1 MLAHLSCGF
10 KYHLFHTLL
19 FIALAMEH
27 QTFKIVAIWSVV
39 ALAAAQVVSSARPT
53 PPVLPKHITVRIRE
67 RAYGLAVYPLLA
79 LEVVEGSNPRELLT
93 GRTQPG

>member
-1 MLAHLSCGF
+1 MAAGLEDAIARRVSAIASTGAPAEGLCIAGRDRPMGQCRNGRSELA
-10 KYHLFHTLL
+10 
-19 FIALAMEH
+19 
-27 QTFKIVAIWSVV
+27 
-39 ALAAAQVVSSARPT
+39 
-53 PPVLPKHITVRIRE
+53 RE